1 MKMKRF
7 IAIAISLMMVLA
19 TSVAAFAT
27 PGPTG
32 PGTIT
37 VTNPHDGDTYSF
49 YRVLDLNYVNGAY
62 SYTINSNWE
71 AFFAA
76 VTPALPTIPAG
87 MPGAGNVSP
96 AAAYE
101 YIMQQ
106 MEGIPQVGTAAV
118 YYTQEEFDQY
128 VADNGYEP
136 TWHVGD
142 VKTPASADY
151 AAEVP
156 GRPAD
161 FARELAAY
169 ARANSIAADYTI
181 NAEPWSANVTY
192 GWYLMIPSGPYA
204 SAVFSLTSIAPN
216 ETITNKSTYPTV
228 EKTVTDIDEI
238 NTDSNVAGV
247 GDELV
252 FTLTSAVP
260 NMAGYTVYDFS
271 FVDVMENLTFVP
283 GSVKLTIGGE
293 VIDVPAANITWDS
306 ATKTLTVV
314 VPNMLTYTA
323 GDAIVLQYKATVD
336 AEAVVGNPGNT
347 NTATV
352 VYSNN
357 PNNTSS
363 HATSPADTTKT
374 FVLEIDLTKVN
385 SAGETLTGST
395 WRLEKYV
402 NGAWV
407 AVNVGTL
414 PTATADQTAA
424 SANSALFDGSGDP
437 LFVWSNLDEGTY
449 RLIELTAPDGYTLI
463 EDPIEFTI
471 DATEDA
477 TNGITAITFNC
488 TSSYIQGTPV
498 TTAADGTIEFN
509 IKNLTQ
515 SELPGTGG
523 IGVGIL
529 VAAAALGLGG
539 FGAVALKK
547 KKDEKED

>member
-87 MPGAGNVSP
+87 MPGAGKVSP
-96 AAAYE
+96 SAAYD

-106 MEGIPQVGTAAV
+106 MHGADAV
-118 YYTQEEFDQY
+118 LYTQ
-128 VADNGYEP
+128 ADVDAWEADPANAGEP
-136 TWHVGD
+136 CPFAVGD
-142 VKTPASADY
+142 TKTPAV
-151 AAEVP
+151 AA
-156 GRPAD
+156 RPAD
-161 FARELAAY
+161 FARELNAY
-169 ARANSIAADYTI
+169 ALANSLAADYTI
-181 NAEPWSANVTY
+181 NATPWSANVTY

-260 NMAGYTVYDFS
+260 SMAGYTSYDFT

-283 GSVKLTIGGE
+283 GSVKLTVGGTI
-293 VIDVPAANITWDS
+293 IDVPAANITWNAS
-306 ATKTLTVV
+306 TKTLTVV
-314 VPNMLTYTA
+314 VPNMLSYTA